1 MSFRKLGAVI
11 LLVSDMNRSVQFYRE
26 TLNLPLKKE
35 SDEWTEF
42 FNKETVLALHPI
54 KHKEHPKQLKS
65 GQHILLGF
73 SASDFD
79 NTINKL
85 KEKGIVFFK
94 NPKEEGFGKHAIIE
108 DPDGHLI
115 SIVKLKSTQSE
126 EDGFDFLG
134 LVGAE

>member
-11 LLVSDMNRSVQFYRE
+11 LLVSDMNKSIQFYRE

-42 FNKETVLALHPI
+42 FDKETVLALHPV
-54 KHKEHPKQLKS
+54 KHKEKLKS
-65 GQHILLGF
+65 GQHILIGF

-79 NTINKL
+79 NTVNKL
-85 KEKGIVFFK
+85 KEKGVVFFK

-115 SIVKLKSTQSE
+115 SIVKLKGNQNE

>member
-42 FNKETVLALHPI
+42 FNKETVLALHPV
-54 KHKEHPKQLKS
+54 KHKESLKS

-85 KEKGIVFFK
+85 KEKGVVFFK

-115 SIVKLKSTQSE
+115 SIVKLKENQN
-126 EDGFDFLG
+126 EDEGFDFLG

>member
-11 LLVSDMNRSVQFYRE
+11 LLVSDMNKSIQFYRE

-42 FNKETVLALHPI
+42 FNKETVLALHPV
-54 KHKEHPKQLKS
+54 KHKEKLKS
-65 GQHILLGF
+65 GQHILIGF

-79 NTINKL
+79 NTVNKL
-85 KEKGIVFFK
+85 KEKGVVFFK
-94 NPKEEGFGKHAIIE
+94 NPKEEGFGMHAIIE

-115 SIVKLKSTQSE
+115 SIVKLKGNQNE

>member
-11 LLVSDMNRSVQFYRE
+11 LLVSDMNKSVQFYRE

-42 FNKETVLALHPI
+42 FNKETVLALHPAR
-54 KHKEHPKQLKS
+54 HKENLKS

-79 NTINKL
+79 DTINKL
-85 KEKGIVFFK
+85 KEKSVVFFK

-115 SIVKLKSTQSE
+115 SIVKLKSNQNE

>member
-1 MSFRKLGAVI
+1 MSFRKLCAVI
-11 LLVSDMNRSVQFYRE
+11 LLVSDMNKSVQFYRE

-42 FNKETVLALHPI
+42 FNKETVLALHPA
-54 KHKEHPKQLKS
+54 KHKENLKS

-85 KEKGIVFFK
+85 KEKGVVFFK

>member
-11 LLVSDMNRSVQFYRE
+11 LLVSDMNKSIQFYRE

-42 FNKETVLALHPI
+42 FNKETVLALHPV
-54 KHKEHPKQLKS
+54 KHKEKLKS
-65 GQHILLGF
+65 GQHILIGF

-79 NTINKL
+79 NTVNKL
-85 KEKGIVFFK
+85 KEKDVVFFK
-94 NPKEEGFGKHAIIE
+94 NPKEEGFGMHAIIE

-115 SIVKLKSTQSE
+115 SIVKLKGNQNE

>member
-1 MSFRKLGAVI
+1 MADKRYGQDADSGEVI
-11 LLVSDMNRSVQFYRE
+11 IAKAKDFWERYSRPVTIIC
-26 TLNLPLKKE
+26 TLII
-35 SDEWTEF
+35 
-42 FNKETVLALHPI
+42 VLAGGWFI
-54 KHKEHPKQLKS
+54 YKS
-65 GQHILLGF
+65 
-73 SASDFD
+73 
-79 NTINKL
+79 
-85 KEKGIVFFK
+85 FFK

>member
-11 LLVSDMNRSVQFYRE
+11 LLVSDMNKSVQFYRE

-42 FNKETVLALHPI
+42 FNKETVLALHPV
-54 KHKEHPKQLKS
+54 KHKEKLKS

-79 NTINKL
+79 STVDKL
-85 KEKGIVFFK
+85 KEKGVVFFK

-115 SIVKLKSTQSE
+115 SIVKLKGNQNE

>member
-11 LLVSDMNRSVQFYRE
+11 LLVSDMNKSVQFYKE
-26 TLNLPLKKE
+26 ILNIPLKKK

-42 FNKETVLALHPI
+42 FNKETVLALHPA
-54 KHKEHPKQLKS
+54 KNKEKVKS
-65 GQHILLGF
+65 GQHILVGF

-79 NTINKL
+79 QTMKNLQDKKVI
-85 KEKGIVFFK
+85 FFK
-94 NPKEEGFGKHAIIE
+94 NPREEGFGKHAIIE

-115 SIVKLKSTQSE
+115 SIVKLKE
-126 EDGFDFLG
+126 NPLEGDGFDFLG

>member
-11 LLVSDMNRSVQFYRE
+11 LLVSDMNKSVQFYRE

-42 FNKETVLALHPI
+42 FNKETVLALHPV
-54 KHKEHPKQLKS
+54 KRKEKLKS

-79 NTINKL
+79 NTVDKL
-85 KEKGIVFFK
+85 KEKGVVFFK

-115 SIVKLKSTQSE
+115 SIVKLKSNLNE

-134 LVGAE
+134 FVGAE

>member
-42 FNKETVLALHPI
+42 FNKETVLALHPV
-54 KHKEHPKQLKS
+54 KHKESLKS

-85 KEKGIVFFK
+85 KEKGVVFFK
-94 NPKEEGFGKHAIIE
+94 NPKEEVFGQHAIIE

-115 SIVKLKSTQSE
+115 SIVKLTGNQN
-126 EDGFDFLG
+126 EDEGFDFLG

>member
-11 LLVSDMNRSVQFYRE
+11 LLVSDMNKSVQFYRE

-42 FNKETVLALHPI
+42 FNKETVLALHPV
-54 KHKEHPKQLKS
+54 KHKEKLKS

-79 NTINKL
+79 NTVDKL
-85 KEKGIVFFK
+85 KEKGVVFFK
-94 NPKEEGFGKHAIIE
+94 NPKEEGFGMHAIIE

-115 SIVKLKSTQSE
+115 SIVKLKGNQNE

>member
-11 LLVSDMNRSVQFYRE
+11 LLVSDMNKSVQFYRE

-42 FNKETVLALHPI
+42 FNKETVLALHPAR
-54 KHKEHPKQLKS
+54 HKENLKS

-85 KEKGIVFFK
+85 KEKGVVFFK

-115 SIVKLKSTQSE
+115 SIVKLKSNQNE

>member
-11 LLVSDMNRSVQFYRE
+11 LLVSDMNKSVQFYKE
-26 TLNLPLKKE
+26 ILNIPLKKK

-42 FNKETVLALHPI
+42 FNKETVLALHPA
-54 KHKEHPKQLKS
+54 KNKEKVKS
-65 GQHILLGF
+65 GQHILVGF

-79 NTINKL
+79 QTMRNLQDKKVI
-85 KEKGIVFFK
+85 FFK
-94 NPKEEGFGKHAIIE
+94 NPREEGFGKHAIIE

-115 SIVKLKSTQSE
+115 SIVKLKE
-126 EDGFDFLG
+126 NPLEGDGFDFLG

>member
-11 LLVSDMNRSVQFYRE
+11 LLVSDMSKSVQFYRE

-42 FNKETVLALHPI
+42 FNKETVLALHPAR
-54 KHKEHPKQLKS
+54 HKENLKS

-85 KEKGIVFFK
+85 KEKGVVFFK
-94 NPKEEGFGKHAIIE
+94 NPKEEVFGQHAIIE

-115 SIVKLKSTQSE
+115 SIVKLTGNQN
-126 EDGFDFLG
+126 EDEGFDFLG

>member
-11 LLVSDMNRSVQFYRE
+11 LLVSDMNKSVQFYRE

-42 FNKETVLALHPI
+42 FNKETVLALHPV
-54 KHKEHPKQLKS
+54 KHKEKLKS

-79 NTINKL
+79 ITVDKL
-85 KEKGIVFFK
+85 KEKGVVFFK

-115 SIVKLKSTQSE
+115 SIVKLKSNQNE